1 MFGTSSLLT
10 PCPSYMSTPYH
21 PSTSFLQLQYVHL
34 QNQLTSKSIFTQV
47 YLYLLHNPQ
56 LCLVHDYLDFFF
68 PLFPISPLDAL
79 KQSVELMNPFS
90 VQLMKWFFA
99 SFAHHYP
106 IPLCCLDWWHWE
118 FNRQ

>member
-56 LCLVHDYLDFFF
+56 LCLVHEYLDFFF
-68 PLFPISPLDAL
+68 TVSHLATRCA
-79 KQSVELMNPFS
+79 KT
-90 VQLMKWFFA
+90 K
-99 SFAHHYP
+99 H
-106 IPLCCLDWWHWE
+106 
-118 FNRQ
+118 